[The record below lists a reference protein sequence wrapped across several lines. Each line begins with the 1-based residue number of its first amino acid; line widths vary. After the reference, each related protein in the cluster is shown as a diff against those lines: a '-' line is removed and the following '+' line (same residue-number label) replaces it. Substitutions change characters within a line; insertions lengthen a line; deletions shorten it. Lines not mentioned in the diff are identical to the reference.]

1 MHTYIATPTQHLL
14 LNTQRMMIKSLLC
27 VCICICIRLVSCQGP
42 CKPLPYEVYWNV
54 GTADP
59 PFNLSQFLIF
69 SSNFTQTGTTC
80 SIPGCKGWTQGLFP
94 SISDDGA
101 LINGGVPQNG
111 NLTAH
116 LENLVETIP
125 NWIPDPLWNGN
136 AVLDFEAWTTV
147 WELNNQ
153 TEWWHGYR
161 YQNYSMYLETLKHPE
176 WNESQIYEAAKSEFE
191 SAATAYFVETLNILT
206 KARPNVRINLMTW
219 P

>member
-1 MHTYIATPTQHLL
+1 MIAPLWF
-14 LNTQRMMIKSLLC
+14 
-27 VCICICIRLVSCQGP
+27 CILVLVSIASCQGQ

-69 SSNFTQTGTTC
+69 SSNFTQTGTSC
-80 SIPGCKGWTQGLFP
+80 SVPGCKGWTQGLFP
-94 SISDDGA
+94 SILDDGT
-101 LINGGVPQNG
+101 LLNGGVPQNG

-116 LENLVETIP
+116 LENLAETVA

-153 TEWWHGYR
+153 SGWWHGCR
-161 YQNYSMYLETLKHPE
+161 YQNYSMHLETLKHPD
-176 WNESQIYEAAKSEFE
+176 WNQSQIYEAAKNEFE
-191 SAATAYFVETLNILT
+191 TAATSYFVESLNVLT
-206 KARPNVRINLMTW
+206 RARPNVRKMCPLLYMCMLRHCRRAADISVCLS
-219 P
+219 